1 MDDISQAQSNFAGW
15 NGIRAN
21 LAEMERALGELQ
33 QRVDAN
39 PQHSTSPA
47 QHLHST
53 SPAQHLTSTQHS
65 TLHAAAMHGS
75 TIATA
80 GDTPAAQA
88 QLALVKQ
95 QIDELLRVRELLRE
109 SLRAVLGHCE
119 RALSVLE
126 HGAPSLPA
134 AAADMAASAAA
145 SGTAA
150 ASVAASEGAVA
161 SLQIDL
167 RPSVYS
173 GSVSLRVG
181 PFTDISQV
189 DTLEIALLQ
198 VPGAERVEIK
208 EFAGRDAVAELRL
221 YQPVRLTEELQR
233 VLPFAFEVTGGDAA
247 SLTLLVADGGI
258 SSDTSTSAQRM
269 RAAEHA

>member
-33 QRVDAN
+33 QHVDAN
-39 PQHSTSPA
+39 PQHPTAAP
-47 QHLHST
+47 Q
-53 SPAQHLTSTQHS
+53 QLTSTQHS
-65 TLHAAAMHGS
+65 TLHAGALHGSAMHGS
-75 TIATA
+75 TMHGSTISTA

-88 QLALVKQ
+88 QLAQVKQ

-109 SLRAVLGHCE
+109 SLRAVIGQCE

-126 HGAPSLPA
+126 HGMQLPPAP
-134 AAADMAASAAA
+134 ADAAASASEQAA
-145 SGTAA
+145 
-150 ASVAASEGAVA
+150 
-161 SLQIDL
+161 LPLKIDL

-181 PFTDISQV
+181 PFVDISQV

-198 VPGAERVEIK
+198 VPGAERVEVK

-221 YQPVRLTEELQR
+221 YQPVRLVEELQR
-233 VLPFAFEVTGGDAA
+233 VLPFAFEVTNGDAT
-247 SLTLLVADGGI
+247 SLTLLVADGG
-258 SSDTSTSAQRM
+258 SGTSPHQI